1 MTLTGKNI
9 TSKIDDIVKVLL
21 DEMGEINNSIKETT
35 LMIEQSRQEVGKLS
49 QRNAAVTTQLQKV
62 QIPGGAVLVEEVRQ
76 VYETALDTQQRLFVM
91 REQFEKFQIDL
102 SHFEEK
108 RKFLER
114 IIDLINDAK
123 EKEEGDAV
131 GVSNVEMMVNAQESE
146 RQKLSRQMHDGP
158 AQALSNFI
166 LQTDIALRLM
176 DIDEAQARKELA
188 DLKTS
193 AMNTFQYIRNF
204 IFELR
209 PMMLDDLGVVPT
221 LRRYA
226 ETFKQQTGIDVNVT
240 VTGSERRMPTYLE
253 VLLFRAMQE
262 LIGHAVHQNQATT
275 VKVLLNLDDKN
286 VRLVVE
292 DNGKGF
298 GGEELLKGEFLGLT
312 LIKERIEVLGGT
324 WSLDG
329 LAGMGSKVT
338 CSIPVH
344 A

>member
-1 MTLTGKNI
+1 MTLTEKNI
-9 TSKIDDIVKVLL
+9 SSKIDDIVKFLL
-21 DEMGEINNSIKETT
+21 DEMGDVNNSIKETT
-35 LMIEQSRQEVGKLS
+35 LMIEQSRLEVGKLS

-62 QIPGGAVLVEEVRQ
+62 QIPGGALPVEEVRQ

-286 VRLVVE
+286 VKLVVE

-298 GGEELLKGEFLGLT
+298 LGEDSHSNEFLGVQ
-312 LIKERIEVLGGT
+312 LIKERVEVLGGT
-324 WSLDG
+324 WTLDG
-329 LAGMGSKVT
+329 SPGIGSKVS
-338 CSIPVH
+338 CSIPIPG
-344 A
+344 

>member
-1 MTLTGKNI
+1 MTLAGKNI
-9 TSKIDDIVKVLL
+9 SSKIDDIVKVLL
-21 DEMGEINNSIKETT
+21 EEMGDVNNSIKETT
-35 LMIEQSRQEVGKLS
+35 LMIEQSRLEVGKLS

-62 QIPGGAVLVEEVRQ
+62 QIPGGAVPVEEVRQ
-76 VYETALDTQQRLFVM
+76 AYETALDTQQRLFVM

-114 IIDLINDAK
+114 TIDLLNDSK
-123 EKEEGDAV
+123 EKEEGDAA
-131 GVSNVEMMVNAQESE
+131 GVSSVEMMVNAQESE

-226 ETFKQQTGIDVNVT
+226 DTFKQQTGIDVNVT

-286 VRLVVE
+286 VKLVVE

-298 GGEELLKGEFLGLT
+298 GGEELLKGEFLGLK

-329 LAGMGSKVT
+329 SPGMGSKVS

-344 A
+344 T

>member
-1 MTLTGKNI
+1 MMLAGKNI
-9 TSKIDDIVKVLL
+9 STKIDDIVKVLL
-21 DEMGEINNSIKETT
+21 DEMGEVNKSIKETT
-35 LMIEQSRQEVGKLS
+35 LLIEQSRLEVGKLS

-62 QIPGGAVLVEEVRQ
+62 QIPGGAVPVEEVRQ

-146 RQKLSRQMHDGP
+146 RQKLSRQIHDGP

-204 IFELR
+204 IF
-209 PMMLDDLGVVPT
+209 
-221 LRRYA
+221 
-226 ETFKQQTGIDVNVT
+226 
-240 VTGSERRMPTYLE
+240 
-253 VLLFRAMQE
+253 
-262 LIGHAVHQNQATT
+262 
-275 VKVLLNLDDKN
+275 
-286 VRLVVE
+286 
-292 DNGKGF
+292 
-298 GGEELLKGEFLGLT
+298 
-312 LIKERIEVLGGT
+312 
-324 WSLDG
+324 
-329 LAGMGSKVT
+329 
-338 CSIPVH
+338 
-344 A
+344 

>member
-1 MTLTGKNI
+1 MTLTEKNI
-9 TSKIDDIVKVLL
+9 SSKIDDIIKVLL
-21 DEMGEINNSIKETT
+21 DEMRDVNNSIKEAT
-35 LMIEQSRQEVGKLS
+35 LMIEQSRLEVGKLS

-62 QIPGGAVLVEEVRQ
+62 QIPGGAVPVEEVRQ

-114 IIDLINDAK
+114 ISDLINDAK

-298 GGEELLKGEFLGLT
+298 GGEELLKGEFLGLK

-329 LAGMGSKVT
+329 LPGMGSKVT

>member
-9 TSKIDDIVKVLL
+9 SSKIDDIIKVLL
-21 DEMGEINNSIKETT
+21 DEMRDVNNSIKEAT
-35 LMIEQSRQEVGKLS
+35 LMIEQSRLEVGKLS

-62 QIPGGAVLVEEVRQ
+62 QIPGGAVPVEEVRQ

-114 IIDLINDAK
+114 ISDLINDAK

-298 GGEELLKGEFLGLT
+298 GGEELLKGEFLGLK

-329 LAGMGSKVT
+329 LPGMGSKVT